1 MQQDWQQMNP
11 NNDDFSSSYSGDSGR
26 SDGEGEDD
34 EFDSTQQGKK
44 RHRDRGDEKLPP
56 LLARVNGQLEV
67 SQDCCFFSFIDFIV
81 HDYKSY

>member
-1 MQQDWQQMNP
+1 MQQDWQQMHP
-11 NNDDFSSSYSGDSGR
+11 NNDDFSSSYSGDSGH

-34 EFDSTQQGKK
+34 EFDSNQQGKK

-67 SQDCCFFSFIDFIV
+67 SHICVSFKF
-81 HDYKSY
+81 HCEL

>member
-1 MQQDWQQMNP
+1 MQQDWQQMHP

-67 SQDCCFFSFIDFIV
+67 SPCCSFCVGLQF
-81 HDYKSY
+81 HCEL

>member
-1 MQQDWQQMNP
+1 MQQDWQQMHP

-67 SQDCCFFSFIDFIV
+67 SCYCSFYINLSFV
-81 HDYKSY
+81 VNYE